1 MLAID
6 ACAVQFSRTRL
17 YLVTACLSL
26 VKFCSADIA
35 LQLEHGQKAFL
46 WCTCVNLLLFMCIV
60 LPFSVPKIKPQW
72 CSTAF
77 GLVLVL
83 PLILLSTIQTVA
95 LCPTVFFASKAGH
108 FMQLNLTMSSGHFSV
123 PKRNQPCTEGVN
135 VAHGLDFPLY
145 HFAQCDQLQVGQPA
159 TAWTATT
166 SGACRCRQGWEYHTR
181 VENIVWKCCQY
192 SCQYMYVTCR
202 KSDSQPQ
209 LG

>member
-1 MLAID
+1 MLALD
-6 ACAVQFSRTRL
+6 ACAVEFSRTRL

-35 LQLEHGQKAFL
+35 LQLEQLFL
-46 WCTCVNLLLFMCIV
+46 CCTCVNLLLFMYIV
-60 LPFSVPKIKPQW
+60 YPFSVPKIKPQW
-72 CSTAF
+72 CSSAF
-77 GLVLVL
+77 GLVLVF

-95 LCPTVFFASKAGH
+95 TSNCIFFASKAGH
-108 FMQLNLTMSSGHFSV
+108 FMRLNLTMSSGHFLV

-166 SGACRCRQGWEYHTR
+166 SGACRCRQG
-181 VENIVWKCCQY
+181 
-192 SCQYMYVTCR
+192 
-202 KSDSQPQ
+202 
-209 LG
+209 